1 MIQCRR
7 RCLEHPHKSLISLAF
22 ISAKRVFLYRF
33 DRLPIEGFA
42 SGSLSGGP
50 LEVITQ
56 GGSLQALQPSEIKA
70 ICFISEGGKADLFT
84 ADPLFVRRPKLPG
97 LWARFTFRDGE
108 KLDGILSHNL
118 LDWPEEGYLLVPPKA
133 SAMRQRVFIPR
144 SAITDA
150 ECRGV
155 VGRPVS
161 AAPRKAAGPAI
172 TPGEQLPMFDS
183 QQ

>member
-1 MIQCRR
+1 
-7 RCLEHPHKSLISLAF
+7 LEHPLKSLISLAF

-56 GGSLQALQPSEIKA
+56 GGSLQSLEPSEIKA

-118 LDWPEEGYLLVPPKA
+118 LDWPEGGYLLIPPRA
-133 SAMRQRVFIPR
+133 SAMRQRVFIPKT
-144 SAITDA
+144 AVTDA

-155 VGRPVS
+155 VGRPT
-161 AAPRKAAGPAI
+161 PREGKKAVRPAVM
-172 TPGEQLPMFDS
+172 PGEQLPMFGS
-183 QQ
+183 QP

>member
-1 MIQCRR
+1 MIQCRG
-7 RCLEHPHKSLISLAF
+7 RCLEDPRKSLISLAF
-22 ISAKRVFLYRF
+22 ISAKRVLVYRF

-56 GGSLQALQPSEIKA
+56 SGSLHALEPSDIKA
-70 ICFISEGGKADLFT
+70 ICFISESGKADLFT

-108 KLDGILSHNL
+108 KLDGILPHNL
-118 LDWPEEGYLLVPPKA
+118 LDWPEGGYFLIPPKP
-133 SAMRQRVFIPR
+133 SGVRQRVFVPR
-144 SAITDA
+144 TAVTDA
-150 ECRGV
+150 ECRGI
-155 VGRPVS
+155 VGRP
-161 AAPRKAAGPAI
+161 ATGAGRKAARPVVR
-172 TPGEQLPMFDS
+172 PGEQLPMFDS

>member
-1 MIQCRR
+1 
-7 RCLEHPHKSLISLAF
+7 LKHPHKSLISLAF
-22 ISAKRVFLYRF
+22 FSAKRVFLYRF

-42 SGSLSGGP
+42 SGSLGGGT

-56 GGSLQALQPSEIKA
+56 GGSLQVFEPSDIKA

-84 ADPLFVRRPKLPG
+84 ADPLFLRRPKLPG

-108 KLDGILSHNL
+108 QLDGILPHNL
-118 LDWPEEGYLLVPPKA
+118 LEWPEQGYLLIPPKA
-133 SAMRQRVFIPR
+133 SAMRQRVFVPR
-144 SAITDA
+144 TAVTAA

-155 VGRPVS
+155 VGRSVP
-161 AAPRKAAGPAI
+161 GPGKKPARPGV

-183 QQ
+183 QP

>member
-22 ISAKRVFLYRF
+22 ISAKRVLLYRF
-33 DRLPIEGFA
+33 DRLPVEGFA

-56 GGSLQALQPSEIKA
+56 GGSLQTLQPTEIKA
-70 ICFISEGGKADLFT
+70 ICFVSEAGKADLFT

-108 KLDGILSHNL
+108 KLDGILPHNL
-118 LDWPEEGYLLVPPKA
+118 LDWPQEGYLLVPPKA

-144 SAITDA
+144 TAITEA

-161 AAPRKAAGPAI
+161 GLGRKVPGPAI

>member
-1 MIQCRR
+1 M
-7 RCLEHPHKSLISLAF
+7 EHPHKRLISLAF
-22 ISAKRVFLYRF
+22 ISAKRVFVYRF
-33 DRLPIEGFA
+33 DRFPIEGFA

-56 GGSLQALQPSEIKA
+56 SGTLHALEPSDIKA
-70 ICFISEGGKADLFT
+70 VCFISEGGKADLFT
-84 ADPLFVRRPKLPG
+84 ADPLFLRRPKLPG

-108 KLDGILSHNL
+108 KLDGILPHNL
-118 LDWPEEGYLLVPPKA
+118 LDWPEGGYLLIPPKA

-144 SAITDA
+144 AAVTEA

-155 VGRPVS
+155 VGRP
-161 AAPRKAAGPAI
+161 AAGAGRKAAEPVVR
-172 TPGEQLPMFDS
+172 PGEQLPMFDS